1 MMMIMQADRQDFD
14 DVTGHMWLKL
24 TFIGETL
31 LCKQKTSQ
39 NRQIP
44 VRPANSEHY
53 ATSRSRLRQGQRL
66 GLAKIKIQ
74 DTEQVHVSHNT
85 LNMLG

>member
-1 MMMIMQADRQDFD
+1 MQADRQDFD

-39 NRQIP
+39 NKQIP
-44 VRPANSEHY
+44 VHPANSEHY

-66 GLAKIKIQ
+66 GLAKGQ
-74 DTEQVHVSHNT
+74 D
-85 LNMLG
+85 